1 MSPLVCV
8 CLTCLDAHS
17 FQYYSLFAMT
27 FLLFHW
33 PHDKCPYSTTFRNLG
48 WDPKDGESHLDAML
62 RPVLLD
68 ALVKLGHDKTIHE
81 GARRFRIFV
90 HGHNTSLLPS
100 DTRKVAYLAVMQ
112 NVTSSN
118 RSGYDD
124 LLKVYRQTV
133 EAEEKARVLG
143 ALCSCKD
150 NNIVLESLNFL
161 FSGEVD
167 ILFLFLHGFLWKFN

>member
-1 MSPLVCV
+1 MPRCTFV
-8 CLTCLDAHS
+8 
-17 FQYYSLFAMT
+17 QYYSLFAMT

-143 ALCSCKD
+143 MWILNLQKRTLTKLAGELTCSEWL
-150 NNIVLESLNFL
+150 VSLF
-161 FSGEVD
+161 
-167 ILFLFLHGFLWKFN
+167 

>member
-1 MSPLVCV
+1 MLLLTWSVTSSSFWSSFFCHPLCMPTLILH
-8 CLTCLDAHS
+8 CLLLCQLKLLISWDVSACLCLLNMPRCT
-17 FQYYSLFAMT
+17 FVQYYSLFAMT

-100 DTRKVAYLAVMQ
+100 DTRKV
-112 NVTSSN
+112 
-118 RSGYDD
+118 
-124 LLKVYRQTV
+124 
-133 EAEEKARVLG
+133 
-143 ALCSCKD
+143 
-150 NNIVLESLNFL
+150 L
-161 FSGEVD
+161 FSSPYM
-167 ILFLFLHGFLWKFN
+167 LLLCFT